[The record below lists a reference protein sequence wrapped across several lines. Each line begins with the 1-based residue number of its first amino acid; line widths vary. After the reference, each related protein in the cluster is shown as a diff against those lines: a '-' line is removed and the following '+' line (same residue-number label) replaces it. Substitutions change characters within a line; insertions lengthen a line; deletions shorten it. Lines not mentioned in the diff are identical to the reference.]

1 MSLLN
6 FTKQQLANALARKL
20 SLVFRTG
27 KERNAWFELDGKRI
41 LRVTMPK
48 GRGPLTPGTARAI
61 QDQVKLSMQEYANL
75 IKCPLLGKDY
85 EAIIREKMDRGLL

>member
-1 MSLLN
+1 VSLLN
-6 FTKQQLANALARKL
+6 FSKQQLTRAFIKKINL
-20 SLVFRTG
+20 SFRAG
-27 KERNAWFELDGKRI
+27 KERNAWFELDGRKI

-61 QDQVKLSMQEYANL
+61 QDQVKLSTQEYADL

-85 EAIIREKMDRGLL
+85 EVIIRKKMQRGLL